1 MISGRK
7 SNHLS
12 YVARHLAMI
21 SGRKFNHASYV
32 ARNLA
37 TIFRHMSGK
46 FVTASHTRLPVE
58 ASVIVFFAL
67 NMKRN

>member
-12 YVARHLAMI
+12 YVARRLAMI
-21 SGRKFNHASYV
+21 SGRKSNHGSYV

-37 TIFRHMSGK
+37 TIFRNMSGK
-46 FVTASHTRLPVE
+46 FVTASHTRTRAKL
-58 ASVIVFFAL
+58 I
-67 NMKRN
+67 